1 MKISILIPVY
11 NDEKHLTQNIDR
23 LLFSLKKTNFE
34 FELIIINDGS
44 TDQTLKEIKKMKY
57 ENVRYETYEKN
68 MGKGYAIKRGI
79 ENSYYNNILFTD
91 ADLAYPPSQI
101 VKIMETFQRY
111 NGKKMIIANRRH
123 KNSKF
128 ILSYDDIRYV
138 YLREIIGR
146 TFNRLLKL
154 LSLTSHQDTQSGL
167 KIFPK
172 DQIVINKISSND
184 FLFDVELLSYL
195 KKKNLDIIDIPI
207 EYTYHDSSSSL
218 NIFKDSYIMFFKLLK
233 LFIKLKKND

>member
-11 NDEKHLTQNIDR
+11 NDEKNLIENIDR
-23 LLFSLKKTNFE
+23 LLITLRKTNFE

-44 TDQTLKEIKKMKY
+44 TDQTLKEIKKIKY
-57 ENVRYETYEKN
+57 KNVRCETYEKN

-101 VKIMETFQRY
+101 VKIIETFQIY

-123 KNSKF
+123 KDSKF
-128 ILSYDDIRYV
+128 ILSYDDMRYV

-146 TFNRLLKL
+146 SFNRLLKL
-154 LSLTSHQDTQSGL
+154 LRLTSYQDTQSGL

-172 DQIVINKISSND
+172 DHIITNKILSND
-184 FLFDVELLSYL
+184 FLFDIEVLSYS
-195 KKKNLDIIDIPI
+195 KRKNLDIIDIPI
-207 EYTYHDSSSSL
+207 EYIYHDTSSSL
-218 NIFKDSYIMFFKLLK
+218 NIFKDSFMMFYKILK
-233 LFIKLKKND
+233 LFIRLKKNN